1 LRRYDPVLRRE
12 LHGSLKR
19 LQDDE
24 EVVLLQPNAMLV
36 LVSYNGDGKG
46 YLWRLTLEM
55 NAVALRL
62 FMKPDISL

>member
-1 LRRYDPVLRRE
+1 
-12 LHGSLKR
+12 
-19 LQDDE
+19 
-24 EVVLLQPNAMLV
+24 MLV
-36 LVSYNGDGKG
+36 LVSYNGYGKG